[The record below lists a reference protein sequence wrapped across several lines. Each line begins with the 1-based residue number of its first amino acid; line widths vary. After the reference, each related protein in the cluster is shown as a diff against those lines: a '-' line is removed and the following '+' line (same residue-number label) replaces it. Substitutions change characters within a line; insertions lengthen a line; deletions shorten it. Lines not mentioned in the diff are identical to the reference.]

1 MRLHKLFLFLLSIA
15 IGFAAV
21 IVIAKI
27 SGIPV
32 DRVNDAVANESYSTA
47 FGTITTGSLEDG
59 DVEIALTPQISGNNR
74 LTVKVGMNTHSVDL
88 AHFDL
93 AAITTLEFA
102 GKIIRPIEAKKP
114 GGHHSYGKIVFDIG
128 EERGSFT
135 IRIAGIPR
143 IQDRI
148 YEWSSK

>member
-1 MRLHKLFLFLLSIA
+1 MRFNKLFLFLLSVA
-15 IGFAAV
+15 AGFAV
-21 IVIAKI
+21 VFIVARI
-27 SGIPV
+27 SGITMDAAV
-32 DRVNDAVANESYSTA
+32 DAAANEVSAAVFETK
-47 FGTITTGSLEDG
+47 TIGSLDDG
-59 DVEIALTPQISGNNR
+59 DVEIALTPQIADKK
-74 LTVKVGMNTHSVDL
+74 LIVKVGMNTHSVNL
-88 AHFDL
+88 GQFDL
-93 AAITTLEFA
+93 ATITTLEYE
-102 GKIIRPIEAKKP
+102 GKIIRPTDAKKP